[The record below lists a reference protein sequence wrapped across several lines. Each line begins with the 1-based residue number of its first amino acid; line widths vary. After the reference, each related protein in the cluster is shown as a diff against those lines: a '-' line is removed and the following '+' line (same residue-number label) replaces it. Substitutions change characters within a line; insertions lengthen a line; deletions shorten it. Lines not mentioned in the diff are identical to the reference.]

1 MFAIWVVCGWVAIY
15 NQLCWQMEEEPL
27 GPFSYNYLKA
37 VHHFETLALE
47 GQDLHFHPHKLTA
60 ASLEASEREVT
71 SLAEL

>member
-1 MFAIWVVCGWVAIY
+1 
-15 NQLCWQMEEEPL
+15 MEEEPL

-60 ASLEASEREVT
+60 ACLEASEREVT